1 MTDLPKSVGTIG
13 AGNMAEAVLRGL
25 VRRGVAADALIASD
39 PDVDR
44 RNYLAKALG
53 VRTTEH
59 NPEVVRSS
67 DVVVIAVKPAQL
79 EVALRD
85 LPAERSPLYVSVVA
99 GRTLADLRTLLST
112 GARVIRTMPN
122 TPALIGAGIT
132 ALAVDPQTGDSDL
145 DQAEAVL
152 RAVGRV
158 VRVPEAQLDA
168 VTGVSGSGP
177 AYVYTFVEAL
187 TDAAV
192 REGLPLDIARSLVVE
207 TVLVETVLGSASLL
221 RETGEH
227 PAVLRDRV
235 TSPGGTTSA
244 GLAALEAG
252 GFRTAVLGA
261 VRSAT
266 ARSRELGRKR

>member
-59 NPEVVRSS
+59 NPELVRSS

-207 TVLVETVLGSASLL
+207 TVLGSASLL

-252 GFRTAVLGA
+252 GFRTALLGA

>member
-1 MTDLPKSVGTIG
+1 MSDLPKSAGTIG

-25 VRRGVAADALIASD
+25 VRGGLAADALIASD
-39 PDVDR
+39 PDADR
-44 RNYLAKALG
+44 RTYLAKTLG
-53 VRTTEH
+53 VRTTAH
-59 NPEVVRSS
+59 NAEVVRSS
-67 DVVVIAVKPAQL
+67 DVVVIAVKPGQL
-79 EVALRD
+79 ETALRN
-85 LPAERSPLYVSVVA
+85 LPTEPSPLYVSVVA
-99 GRTLADLRTLLST
+99 GRTLADLRALL
-112 GARVIRTMPN
+112 GAQARVTRTMPN
-122 TPALIGAGIT
+122 SPALIGAGIT

-152 RAVGRV
+152 RAVGQV

-192 REGLPLDIARSLVVE
+192 REGLPVDIARSLVVE
-207 TVLVETVLGSASLL
+207 TVLGSANLL

-235 TSPGGTTSA
+235 TSPGGTTVA
-244 GLAALEAG
+244 GLAALEAA
-252 GFRTAVLGA
+252 GFRTALLGA
-261 VRSAT
+261 VHAAT
-266 ARSRELGRKR
+266 ARSRELGRKP